1 MAVDTSARG
10 MAATALAQNSAPY
23 GGRLLHLTDS
33 FGAQQVGTTGGSE
46 IYKSPSGV
54 AVLMEMLSLGRFTF
68 DTTNMKGVTGETTTQ
83 ILARMGADALARKD
97 QWDICL
103 IDGGRNDAAASKANG
118 DTTIRNL
125 QLMASTINHK
135 AGKLA
140 AVVLPN
146 PPRSLVP
153 DGTTERTVRGYVN
166 QSMRLW
172 CAQNNIP
179 FIDYW
184 RDTADSTSAG
194 GGAWGT
200 GFSDDTLHPNT
211 QSSRVIGL
219 RGIDA
224 LDRFTAFG
232 APSQPAWD
240 VWDATLN
247 PKGNAMSQTGSTV
260 PFLQGTGGTLSGTG
274 LSGSLATSTFCNLY
288 SGTATCVASKVA
300 ATAAA
305 GYNAQSTDK
314 QRFTISSVSADA
326 GWEFYGGFNVPAG
339 LSGVTVVL
347 EYQIEMSSL
356 AGPAKAS
363 TFSAAGRGGGAGG
376 NTGEFLGGTWYA
388 NEKLLI
394 RTAPHV
400 IGTTGN
406 FYQWALG
413 FFCKATGSGV
423 LDVSNPVIRP
433 Q

>member
-1 MAVDTSARG
+1 MSFDPIAQG
-10 MAATALAQNSAPY
+10 MAAVALAQNSAPY
-23 GGRLLHLTDS
+23 GGRILHFSDS
-33 FGAQQVGTTGGSE
+33 FAQQQVGTTGGSE
-46 IYKSPSGV
+46 VYKAPSGG
-54 AVLMEMLSLGRFTF
+54 AVWAEMLSLGRLTF
-68 DTTNMKGVTGETTTQ
+68 DTTNMKGVNGDTTTQ
-83 ILARMGADALARKD
+83 MLARMGPDVLARKD
-97 QWDICL
+97 LWDICL
-103 IDGGRNDAAASKANG
+103 VDGGRNDAVATKANG

-125 QLMASTINHK
+125 QLMASTINK
-135 AGKLA
+135 KNGKLC
-140 AVVLPN
+140 VVMLPN

-166 QSMRLW
+166 QTMRLW

-179 FIDYW
+179 FVDYW

-211 QSSRVIGL
+211 QSGRIIGQ
-219 RGIDA
+219 RISDA
-224 LDRFTAFG
+224 ITPLTPATSY
-232 APSQPAWD
+232 SQPAWD
-240 VWDATLN
+240 LWDTTLN
-247 PKGNAMSQTGSTV
+247 PKGNAMNQTGATV
-260 PFLQGTGGTLSGTG
+260 PFLSGTGGTLAGTG
-274 LSGSLATSTFCNLY
+274 LSGSLAASTFCNCY

-305 GYNAQSTDK
+305 GYGAQSTDK
-314 QRFTISSVSADA
+314 QRFTISAVTVDA

-339 LSGVTVVL
+339 LNGATVVL
-347 EYQIEMSSL
+347 EFQLEMSSL